1 MPETKI
7 KENQRAAEKHRA
19 KPLLLYGSRRESR
32 RFSDFKALKISDF
45 LARGRRPDKAG
56 IDLFASQPP
65 LQKAPPSKS
74 QTGLLDFWPLSKAL
88 TNTARRV
95 SATGRR

>member
-45 LARGRRPDKAG
+45 LARAAG
-56 IDLFASQPP
+56 PTKPA
-65 LQKAPPSKS
+65 
-74 QTGLLDFWPLSKAL
+74 
-88 TNTARRV
+88 
-95 SATGRR
+95 